1 MTLKEETTFE
11 SVIWMPR
18 KGTKVLLTH
27 FGTLNGKGQ
36 GLLIISRSR
45 RRQAIS
51 TPTPSCGIMPPPPP
65 PLALLPFQCP
75 PSFLPM
81 SSAAGTAFLFW
92 DDAEVTSAKCWDIYT
107 PSPWNSL
114 LTQPFSDIRI
124 PPSDVDIILVSP
136 PSFLVVRAAGRRR
149 PRGRE
154 DVFVPFFFPLI
165 LFQIREIAVLRH
177 NFEQRNWVE
186 KQLREGRRNSSNTSA
201 QTDRQTEKGLASG
214 HRKGKGMKVAKAPAA
229 ACASLP

>member
-1 MTLKEETTFE
+1 MECTKDT
-11 SVIWMPR
+11 PR
-18 KGTKVLLTH
+18 Y
-27 FGTLNGKGQ
+27 FGTLNGIGQ
-36 GLLIISRSR
+36 GLLIISLSR
-45 RRQAIS
+45 RQQAIS
-51 TPTPSCGIMPPPPP
+51 TPTSSCGIMPPPQ
-65 PLALLPFQCP
+65 LARA
-75 PSFLPM
+75 PSIPM
-81 SSAAGTAFLFW
+81 SSLLRSHVLCSRNGFSFW
-92 DDAEVTSAKCWDIYT
+92 GDAEVTSAKCWDIYT

-154 DVFVPFFFPLI
+154 DVFVPFFFLSF
-165 LFQIREIAVLRH
+165 FQIREIAVLRH

-201 QTDRQTEKGLASG
+201 QTDRQTKKGLASG